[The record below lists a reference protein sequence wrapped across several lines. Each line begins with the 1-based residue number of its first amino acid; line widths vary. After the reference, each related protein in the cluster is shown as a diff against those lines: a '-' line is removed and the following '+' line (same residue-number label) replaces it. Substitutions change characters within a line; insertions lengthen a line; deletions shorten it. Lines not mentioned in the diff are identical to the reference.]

1 MKEEKEIEK
10 TAEKTVGK
18 SIGSALVVILALVI
32 VIELVCCGL
41 IYFVFNDEHSSSS
54 ETSTTSEQTTL
65 KVAQPGKKEMKIE
78 DSISITAEGY
88 VKKQKK
94 KTETKKKES
103 KKKEEKKED
112 EKADSKEYVCPTSNS
127 ALLTDADIKG
137 LSSQE
142 LNYAKNE
149 IYARHG
155 RMFDSQELQD
165 YFNSKSWY
173 KGIYSA
179 SDFDANYSGSLLTEV
194 ERKNVEFLRNAE
206 NNASTGGYELD
217 E

>member
-1 MKEEKEIEK
+1 MKRRSKLSIHVYRAITV
-10 TAEKTVGK
+10 TAIGLMIGAAPMRVMTVQAQETQK
-18 SIGSALVVILALVI
+18 NQEQQSYDQKLD
-32 VIELVCCGL
+32 
-41 IYFVFNDEHSSSS
+41 YKVFEDSS
-54 ETSTTSEQTTL
+54 ERLLEWSDIYMLSN
-65 KVAQPGKKEMKIE
+65 E
-78 DSISITAEGY
+78 DIRI
-88 VKKQKK
+88 
-94 KTETKKKES
+94 
-103 KKKEEKKED
+103 
-112 EKADSKEYVCPTSNS
+112 
-127 ALLTDADIKG
+127 
-137 LSSQE
+137 
-142 LNYAKNE
+142 AKNE

>member
-1 MKEEKEIEK
+1 MKE
-10 TAEKTVGK
+10 EKTVGK
-18 SIGSALVVILALVI
+18 SIGTALSVILAMVI
-32 VIELVCCGL
+32 VVELVCCGL
-41 IYFVFNDEHSSSS
+41 IYFVFNGEDTGSSV
-54 ETSTTSEQTTL
+54 TSEQTPL
-65 KVAQPGKKEMKIE
+65 KVAQPDKKERKIE

-94 KTETKKKES
+94 KTETKKTES
-103 KKKEEKKED
+103 KKKEEKKE
-112 EKADSKEYVCPTSNS
+112 EKADSGAYICPTSS
-127 ALLTDADIKG
+127 SVLLTDADVKG
-137 LSSQE
+137 LSSQQ

-149 IYARHG
+149 IFARHG

-173 KGIYSA
+173 KGLYSA
-179 SDFDANYSGSLLTEV
+179 SDFDANYNGLLTDI

-206 NNASTGGYELD
+206 SNASSGGYTLD

>member
-1 MKEEKEIEK
+1 MKEEK
-10 TAEKTVGK
+10 TMGK
-18 SIGSALVVILALVI
+18 SIGSALAVILAMVI
-32 VIELVCCGL
+32 VIELICCGL
-41 IYFVFNDEHSSSS
+41 IYFVFNGEKSGSSS
-54 ETSTTSEQTTL
+54 TSEQTPL
-65 KVAQPGKKEMKIE
+65 KVSQPEKKEMKIA
-78 DSISITAEGY
+78 DSISVTADGY
-88 VKKQKK
+88 VKKPKEKKKSETK
-94 KTETKKKES
+94 KTES
-103 KKKEEKKED
+103 KKTEEKKV
-112 EKADSKEYVCPTSNS
+112 DSRDYICPTSNS

-137 LSSQE
+137 LSSQQ

-179 SDFDANYSGSLLTEV
+179 SDFDANYSSSLLTDV
-194 ERKNVEFLRNAE
+194 ERKNVEFLRSAE
-206 NNASTGGYELD
+206 SNASTGGYNLD

>member
-1 MKEEKEIEK
+1 MKEDKAVE
-10 TAEKTVGK
+10 K
-18 SIGSALVVILALVI
+18 SIGSALIVILALVI
-32 VIELVCCGL
+32 VVELICCGL
-41 IYFVFNDEHSSSS
+41 IYFVFNGESSVSS
-54 ETSTTSEQTTL
+54 VTSEQTPL
-65 KVAQPGKKEMKIE
+65 KVSQPGKKEMNVS

-94 KTETKKKES
+94 KTETKKTGTKKTES
-103 KKKEEKKED
+103 KKKEEKKE
-112 EKADSKEYVCPTSNS
+112 EKADSRDYICPTSS
-127 ALLTDADIKG
+127 STQLTDADIKG
-137 LSSQE
+137 LSSQQ

-155 RMFDSQELQD
+155 RMFDSQELQE

-173 KGIYSA
+173 KGLYSA
-179 SDFDANYSGSLLTEV
+179 SDFDANYNSLLTDV

-206 NNASTGGYELD
+206 SNASSGGYTLD

>member
-1 MKEEKEIEK
+1 MNEDGVELVLEKGKTETITEEKEAVEE
-10 TAEKTVGK
+10 TAGDAGGYV
-18 SIGSALVVILALVI
+18 LPQ
-32 VIELVCCGL
+32 
-41 IYFVFNDEHSSSS
+41 SSSR
-54 ETSTTSEQTTL
+54 
-65 KVAQPGKKEMKIE
+65 
-78 DSISITAEGY
+78 
-88 VKKQKK
+88 
-94 KTETKKKES
+94 
-103 KKKEEKKED
+103 
-112 EKADSKEYVCPTSNS
+112 
-127 ALLTDADIKG
+127 LLTDADVAG
-137 LSSQE
+137 LSLQQI
-142 LNYAKNE
+142 NYAKNE

-179 SDFDANYSGSLLTEV
+179 SDFDANYSGSLLTDV